1 MASVGSEESQGLDC
15 SICHDLPEDPKLLAC
30 GHTFCKK
37 CLALVFQSQM
47 KETELS
53 CPNCS
58 KISPI
63 TDGDVSTLNTN
74 TELETKLKAMESAEK
89 HCSVCE
95 EGEESPAAAYCQ
107 TCNDHLCEDCL
118 DVHRKWKKNAKHE
131 VVNIDDIKTGGVKVK
146 QSCPK
151 HPANERECICTS
163 CKVAICLRCRM
174 EDHSGPDHNVEEVPE
189 FLMRIKSD
197 IGTLLEKTRQKMA
210 IVENHVKIVDEE
222 NVKVDEILDQ
232 RIVSINE
239 MFEESLTALLE
250 KKTKLIE
257 MCQGHREVLMAELQ
271 HARESDVQLI
281 DGYKSA
287 SELVSNGAMV
297 LLEGQALSVHNN
309 ISADLQKLLK
319 HREPSN
325 EQATNIT
332 KRAENVEFRLY
343 RDKLGLGEVILNN
356 WTMKKIN
363 EYALSG
369 SDVYDLV
376 PVLDGKM
383 AVGYLGG
390 GVELFTVDGPQ
401 EMVRT
406 PSKMMYRPSTQD
418 GRRSSK
424 TVLHDE
430 NVGHVAVLSDG
441 RYVVQNEKHIIS
453 LYTREWKKEDV
464 KFETLQG
471 DGFGGMGVD
480 VEDRIYVGYWS
491 AKKILV
497 FSPEGGAPIS
507 EVPCHDFDPTEIC
520 PMRHSKML
528 VVRDLLTVRVIDQKG
543 TVKHEVDRR
552 FISGRMA
559 VLRDDNILIGWVKEK
574 GVLCVDMYSH
584 HLKYVTTV
592 LSDFPFKGE
601 FRMMREFSTGEIAI
615 CDNEKFYLFLKTK

>member
-1 MASVGSEESQGLDC
+1 MASQDQEESKKLDC
-15 SICHDLPEDPKLLAC
+15 SICHDLPEDPKLLSC
-30 GHTFCKK
+30 GHTFCKN
-37 CLALVFQSQM
+37 CLSLVLKSQM
-47 KETELS
+47 KDAELS
-53 CPNCS
+53 CPDCL
-58 KISPI
+58 KISTI
-63 TDGDVSTLNTN
+63 NDSDVSTLEIN
-74 TELETKLKAMESAEK
+74 TELEAKLEAMKSAEK
-89 HCSVCE
+89 LCSVCE
-95 EGEESPAAAYCQ
+95 EGEESTAVAYCQ
-107 TCNDHLCEDCL
+107 TCQDHLCEDCL

-131 VVNIDDIKTGGVKVK
+131 VVNVDDIKTGGVKVK
-146 QSCPK
+146 ETCPK
-151 HPANERECICTS
+151 HPSNERECICTS

-174 EDHSGPDHNVEEVPE
+174 ENHSGPDHAVEEVPE

-197 IGTLLEKTRQKMA
+197 IGSLLEKTQQKIA
-210 IVENHVKIVDEE
+210 IVENHVKVVDEE
-222 NVKVDEILDQ
+222 STKVDEIIDE

-250 KKTKLIE
+250 KKTKLID
-257 MCQGHREVLMAELQ
+257 MCKGHREVLMAELQ
-271 HARESDVQLI
+271 HARDSDVQLI

-287 SELVSNGAMV
+287 SELVNNGAKV

-309 ISADLQKLLK
+309 ITADLQKLLK
-319 HREPSN
+319 HREPSD

-332 KRAENVEFRLY
+332 KRAANVELRLY

-356 WTMKKIN
+356 WTLEKIN
-363 EYALSG
+363 HFPLSG

-406 PSKMMYRPSTQD
+406 PTKLMYRPSTQ
-418 GRRSSK
+418 GVRRSSK

-441 RYVVQNEKHIIS
+441 RYVVQNEKHVIS

-464 KFETLQG
+464 EFETLRE
-471 DGFGGMGVD
+471 DGFGGLGVD
-480 VEDRIYVGYWS
+480 VEDHIYVGYWS

-497 FSPEGGAPIS
+497 FNPEGGAPIN
-507 EVPCHDFDPTEIC
+507 ELACHDYEPVEIC

-528 VVRDLLTVRVIDQKG
+528 VVRDLLTVRVVDDKG
-543 TVKHEVDRR
+543 RVKHEVDRR

-559 VLRDDNILIGWVKEK
+559 VLRDDNILIGWVKDE
-574 GVLCVDMYSH
+574 GVLCVEMYSH
-584 HLKYVTTV
+584 HLKYVNTV
-592 LSDFPFKGE
+592 LSDFPFNGE
-601 FRMMREFSTGEIAI
+601 FRMMREFSSGEIAI
-615 CDNEKFYLFLKTK
+615 CDNTSFYVFLKKK